1 MIRVAPLFDSQ
12 CSSSSTVVVVQSS
25 NKMGH
30 VNEGSHLLLVFVLKW
45 KAILRW
51 VKDRHNVEWIK
62 RHTELETDEIRLWK
76 KARQC

>member
-30 VNEGSHLLLVFVLKW
+30 VNEGSHCCSCLST
-45 KAILRW
+45 
-51 VKDRHNVEWIK
+51 NG
-62 RHTELETDEIRLWK
+62 RLY
-76 KARQC
+76 